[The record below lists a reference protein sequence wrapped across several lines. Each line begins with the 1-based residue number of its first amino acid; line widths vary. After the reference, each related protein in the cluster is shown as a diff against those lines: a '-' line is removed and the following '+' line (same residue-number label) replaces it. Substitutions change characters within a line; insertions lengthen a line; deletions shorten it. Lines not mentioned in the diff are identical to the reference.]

1 MQLYGSLYHCFV
13 HQVKMVSSRYTMLF
27 SMLSGAYVFFTRC
40 FIAHSVYVAESIGQL
55 LQGIVKSVDRSRKI
69 VHMSSDLDLK
79 SKYVVYSFLLMYY
92 SFIFLIVIFLLI
104 LWHLQ
109 TKELKGISI
118 DLLVPG
124 MMVNARVQ
132 STLENGVLLSFLTY
146 FTGTV
151 SLHLCCYDR
160 RLPT

>member
-1 MQLYGSLYHCFV
+1 MGILIIVMLA
-13 HQVKMVSSRYTMLF
+13 KMVSNRYVIHF
-27 SMLSGAYVFFTRC
+27 SMLSVVDVCFTRC
-40 FIAHSVYVAESIGQL
+40 FIAHTVNVAESIGQL

-69 VHMSSDLDLK
+69 VHMSSDLDLISK
-79 SKYVVYSFLLMYY
+79 SVVLFLSIDKLFIHFLDCHPFANPLAYV
-92 SFIFLIVIFLLI
+92 
-104 LWHLQ
+104 Q

-151 SLHLCCYDR
+151 SLHLCCYG
-160 RLPT
+160 